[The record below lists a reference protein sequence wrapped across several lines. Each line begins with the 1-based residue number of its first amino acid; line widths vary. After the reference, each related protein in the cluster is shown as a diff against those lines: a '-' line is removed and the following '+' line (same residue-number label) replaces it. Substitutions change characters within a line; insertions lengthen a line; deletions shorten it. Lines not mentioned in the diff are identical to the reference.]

1 MSEAVVWDVRAPI
14 VPGKPVLLEASA
26 GTGKTYQIASLFLR
40 LVVEYEVAVDKILT
54 MTFTKAA
61 TAELRDRIRRRL
73 EEARALFERDAPS
86 EDTKKDVALAQL
98 WSESPT
104 ERRLR
109 LTRVEAA
116 LGAFDSAAIVT
127 IHGFSQRML
136 DLFAFESGQESG
148 LELVE
153 SSAEPLEELVD
164 DALVWSHVGLSEDA
178 VELLTG
184 LGWKRSELL
193 KVGKAVTAAVEPV
206 VRPEVPAALREPEDI
221 RGRIMALGAWL
232 EEGLAATRD
241 MAQWWETEG
250 RVCLDA
256 MLEARKAGRL
266 KGMQDRWLAGTYD
279 KVASWLSRRPLTA
292 KLKEDDYKWL
302 DETKLQAKCGAIDF
316 ASEAYHPLLTRLAD
330 FLDFRDEWRQRVRPL
345 AVFAEGLREQLDH
358 ELTRRRQLTFDS
370 MLSVL
375 AEAIKREG
383 PGGPLATRIRER
395 FDVALVDEFQDTDAA
410 QWAVLEQ
417 VFARSEAKRLVLI
430 GDPKQA
436 IYAFRGADVFVY
448 LTAAEVAG
456 RPYTMTTNW
465 RSDGP
470 YVEAMN
476 TLWLEGHNS
485 FEMPGRPGRAG
496 IDYVTVSAH
505 AKEARVQELPR
516 VLGFDDVLRERRAFE
531 IRWFDGKTLD
541 AGEPVIG
548 SKDRAQSLIAQ
559 KVACEALA
567 LVSGTGR
574 IADRETPIEPG
585 DLAVLVSTHKEATL
599 IQRALRSV
607 GLPAVVGSTAS
618 VFASEAARWLRAW
631 LLAVAGAGRDRMAR
645 VCAVTPLFG
654 WTAQELAA
662 ALEEADRGESG
673 RWEGW
678 CESLARWS
686 RDFVH
691 GFFRVFEAAL
701 DEVQAWP
708 RLLGLV
714 DGERHATDLRHLAEL
729 AHREAKAHDWG
740 PDELARW
747 LAEEAPADA
756 DKSEGDVER
765 SQRLE
770 SDAKA
775 VQISTIHASKGLEY
789 PIVLIPFAWMTRG
802 EKLEG
807 SFVWHDDEKP
817 TEPILELRDAS
828 DPGRERAIEKKQ
840 AEVRQEQTRLLY
852 VALTRARH
860 HAVVW
865 FGQAGQL
872 KTAKKDADADADQD
886 DEVGGALGSSALGR
900 LLLRAQPTLAFD
912 AKGDNHDEVMGQV
925 VTALDALC
933 ARSGAQPT
941 IGWGVD
947 VEVPE
952 GTWAPSHGEDSKARP
967 WRGKAVLESSQSVL
981 SFTRIARR
989 SEMDDEEPE
998 REVMPEVIGGSA
1010 APDGGDG
1017 PAGADAGEEGTP
1029 ELEGGEPEPGSLG
1042 GTIPDGPCHLDKMW
1056 GGKAVGIWIHSVFEA
1071 LDYQKLEGR
1080 QGEDLRTLVEKVA
1093 GRSAIAAPEEQLA
1106 LVTESLPR
1114 IVATPLGGGEGVA
1127 ALPAE
1132 FSLASLSLTDRL
1144 DELRFDL
1151 RVDPGAELASL
1162 PERVREALSLR
1173 RGEDWL
1179 GAGWLEQVVEASQ
1192 RPLLPA
1198 RSGVLVGAI
1207 DLVFRAKDETGHRYF
1222 ISDFKTNKIQS
1233 KASPRGSWRW
1243 HYTPRWMAWEM
1254 ARHAYHLQALIYT
1267 LALHRHLRLRL
1278 PDYDYDRHVGGH
1290 LYLFLRGME
1299 GEATPEL
1306 EGTRLGV
1313 FRDRWPR
1320 EVVLALDEAL
1330 GGGR

>member
-1 MSEAVVWDVRAPI
+1 MSGDLVWREGASI
-14 VPGKPVLLEASA
+14 LPGEPVLLEASA

-61 TAELRDRIRRRL
+61 TAELRDRVRRRL
-73 EEARALFERDAPS
+73 EEARALFEGDALS
-86 EDTKKDVALAQL
+86 EDAKKDVALARL
-98 WSESPT
+98 WSDDPT

-153 SSAEPLEELVD
+153 SSTEPLEEIVD
-164 DALVWSHVGLSEDA
+164 DALVWSHVALSEDA
-178 VELLTG
+178 VELLAG

-206 VRPEVPAALREPEDI
+206 VRPEVPAALREHKEI
-221 RGRIMALGAWL
+221 RGRIAALGAWL
-232 EEGLAATRD
+232 EEGLAETRR
-241 MAQWWETEG
+241 MADWWKNEG
-250 RVCLDA
+250 KVCLDA
-256 MLEARKAGRL
+256 LLEAREKPPLRSVRADYFTGNYE
-266 KGMQDRWLAGTYD
+266 KIGNWLG
-279 KVASWLSRRPLTA
+279 RRPLVA
-292 KLKEDDYKWL
+292 QIALK
-302 DETKLQAKCGAIDF
+302 
-316 ASEAYHPLLTRLAD
+316 SYHWFTENLIHEKTNGFDLSGTPFYPLFVRLRE
-330 FLDFRDEWRQRVRPL
+330 FLDFRDKWRQRVRPL
-345 AVFAEGLREQLDH
+345 AVFADGLRDRLDH
-358 ELTRRRQLTFDS
+358 ELVRRRQLTFDS

-375 AEAIKREG
+375 ARAIEDEG
-383 PGGPLATRIRER
+383 PDGPLARRIRER

-410 QWAVLEQ
+410 QWAVLER
-417 VFARSEAKRLVLI
+417 VFAKSEAKRLVLI

-448 LTAAEVAG
+448 LTAADAAHH
-456 RPYTMTTNW
+456 RRTMTTNW

-476 TLWLEGHNS
+476 ALWQEGRDS
-485 FEMPGRPGRAG
+485 FEMPGRQGRAG

-505 AKEARVQELPR
+505 EKDGRVRGLPK
-516 VLGFDDVLRERRAFE
+516 VLGLDQEARERRAFE
-531 IRWFDGKTLD
+531 IRWFDGTTL
-541 AGEPVIG
+541 GEDERVIG
-548 SKDRAQSLIAQ
+548 NKQHAQNLIARE
-559 KVACEALA
+559 VAREALA
-567 LVSGTGR
+567 LVSGQGR
-574 IADRETPIEPG
+574 IGPADRDTAIEPG

-599 IQRALRSV
+599 IQRALRAV

-654 WTAQELAA
+654 WTAPELAA

-673 RWEGW
+673 RWEVW

-686 RDFVH
+686 RDFGQ

-701 DEVQAWP
+701 DESQAWP

-740 PDELARW
+740 PDEIAKW

-756 DKSEGDVER
+756 DKAEGDVER

-775 VQISTIHASKGLEY
+775 IQISTIHASKGLEY
-789 PIVLIPFAWMTRG
+789 PIVLIPFAWLTRG

-807 SFVWHDDEKP
+807 AFVWHDDAKP
-817 TEPILELRDAS
+817 TEPILELSDVS
-828 DPGRERAIEKKQ
+828 DPGREAAVEKKQ

-872 KTAKKDADADADQD
+872 KKATRGSDNDADADQD

-900 LLLRAQPTLAFD
+900 LLLRGQPTLAFD
-912 AKGDNHDEVMGQV
+912 AKSDNHDEVMGQV

-933 ARSGAQPT
+933 VSSGSEPT
-941 IGWGVD
+941 IGWSVD
-947 VEVPE
+947 VEMPE
-952 GTWAPSHGEDSKARP
+952 GVWKPSIGEPSEARP
-967 WRGKAVLESSQSVL
+967 WTGKPVLESSRSVV
-981 SFTRIARR
+981 SFTRMARR
-989 SEMDDEEPE
+989 SESDDEEPE
-998 REVMPEVIGGSA
+998 REVMPEVIA
-1010 APDGGDG
+1010 NVAEVEPGDG
-1017 PAGADAGEEGTP
+1017 LGS
-1029 ELEGGEPEPGSLG
+1029 ELAEAETEPGPEPGIVDEPV
-1042 GTIPDGPCHLDKMW
+1042 TDGPSPLEGMW
-1056 GGKAVGIWIHSVFEA
+1056 GGKEVGVWVHGVLESLDYETQKGRAGEA
-1071 LDYQKLEGR
+1071 LA
-1080 QGEDLRTLVEKVA
+1080 TLVRQVA
-1093 GRSAIAAPEEQLA
+1093 ERSGIAATEEQLA
-1106 LVTESLPR
+1106 HVTGAMPR
-1114 IVATPLGGGEGVA
+1114 IVATPLGGGQGVS
-1127 ALPAE
+1127 ALPAD
-1132 FSLASLSLTDRL
+1132 FALGRLATVDRL

-1151 RVDPGAELASL
+1151 RIEGGADIEKL
-1162 PERVREALSLR
+1162 PERVREAMALR

-1179 GAGWLEQVVEASQ
+1179 GAGWLERVTEPHR

-1198 RSGVLVGAI
+1198 RPGVLVGAI
-1207 DLVFRAKDETGHRYF
+1207 DLVFRVRDADGARYF
-1222 ISDFKTNKIQS
+1222 ISDFKTNRILS
-1233 KASPRGSWRW
+1233 RAAPRGSRRR
-1243 HYTPRWMAWEM
+1243 HYTPPWMAWEM

-1299 GEATPEL
+1299 GEATPEV

-1320 EVVLALDEAL
+1320 EVVMALDAAL
-1330 GGGR
+1330 GGGA